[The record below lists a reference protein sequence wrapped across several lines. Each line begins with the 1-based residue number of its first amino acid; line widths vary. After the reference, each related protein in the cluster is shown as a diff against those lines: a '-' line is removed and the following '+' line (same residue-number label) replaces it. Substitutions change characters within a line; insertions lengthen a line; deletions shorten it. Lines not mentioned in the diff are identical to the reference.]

1 GDARL
6 IDRLRAMTNFGF
18 EAGRNATLPGLNAKL
33 PEVIAVMARAKLAE
47 IDTVCDHRAAL
58 EEAYR
63 TQLVGV
69 DFQEVEGQRRASQF
83 MPILLPE
90 GMGSRR

>member
-1 GDARL
+1 GFGADAPFAVVHSMHATKTFAVAEGGLIHSGDARL

-47 IDTVCDHRAAL
+47 IDTVCDHR
-58 EEAYR
+58 
-63 TQLVGV
+63 
-69 DFQEVEGQRRASQF
+69 
-83 MPILLPE
+83 
-90 GMGSRR
+90 